1 MKKVAA
7 ACLIFTLIG
16 LLPLQAQSRTVSQP
30 RLYTPNLALASEGN
44 RNYRTSSD
52 PFDEKPLKGR
62 RKKKQAEKERAE
74 YERAKYGRTNQN
86 TDDGDLYPDYSQPTH
101 LIEMSF
107 RVAPIVSFNTVQGE
121 GTYERFTDNG
131 AGVRL
136 SVGPSLDYFFYK
148 NRYSFSTGLWYTIKR
163 SGYTMP
169 GSFGQPRWDPSAP
182 TQQSVYNMQYLQVP
196 ISVKMFANNIAPAM
210 RLYIQCG
217 GVADVK
223 LTEKPQNPLTDG
235 LYRYAESSGKRRQY
249 GFGDLGMLVGAGI
262 QYKLNNTNAFNI
274 GLSYQRGLID
284 VARGTGLVSK
294 NNQLVFDLA
303 FKF

>member
-7 ACLIFTLIG
+7 ACLIFSLIG
-16 LLPLQAQSRTVSQP
+16 TGSIHAQSRPVSQP
-30 RLYTPNLALASEGN
+30 RLYAPTLAVRAN
-44 RNYRTSSD
+44 RTDFIAD
-52 PFDEKPLKGR
+52 PTDEKPVKGR
-62 RKKKQAEKERAE
+62 KKKKQAQKERAE
-74 YERAKYGRTNQN
+74 YERSKYGKNN
-86 TDDGDLYPDYSQPTH
+86 SSPADADIYPDYSQPSH

-107 RVAPIVSFNTVQGE
+107 RVAPIVSFNTVQGQ
-121 GTYERFTDNG
+121 GTYQSFTDNG
-131 AGVRL
+131 VGVRL

-163 SGYTMP
+163 SGYVMP

-182 TQQSVYNMQYLQVP
+182 MQRSVYNLQYVQVP
-196 ISVKMFANNIAPAM
+196 LTVKMFANNIAPQV
-210 RLYIQCG
+210 RLYVQCG

-223 LTEKPQNPLTDG
+223 LSEKPLNETTDG

-249 GFGDLGMLVGAGI
+249 GFADLGMLVGAGI
-262 QYKLNNTNAFNI
+262 QYKLNNTNALNM
-274 GLSYQRGLID
+274 GLTYQRGLID

-294 NNQLVFDLA
+294 NNLLGLDLA